1 MKIVK
6 YKRMANS
13 KYKVELDNGRELLLY
28 EDVILDYELLLL
40 KHLDKKLLVNVERA
54 NQQWDVYYVALRSL
68 KSKFKSIKDLR
79 EFLIKKE
86 YPQDLVDKAIDKL
99 IEQGYLN
106 DVSFARGY
114 INNQIITSVK
124 GPNKIYKELLVKGV
138 SNNIINDE
146 LEVFDINLQKE
157 KVDRLVDKAIKTN
170 RTRGGAV
177 LKNKVIND
185 LVNLGYNLNVI
196 QSVVEDKTFSNDT
209 DIAKREY
216 EKLYKRLSCKY
227 KGKELEYKIKEKLY
241 QKGLYYED

>member
-40 KHLDKKLLVNVERA
+40 KQLDKKLLVNVERA

-216 EKLYKRLSCKY
+216 EKLYKRLSRKY